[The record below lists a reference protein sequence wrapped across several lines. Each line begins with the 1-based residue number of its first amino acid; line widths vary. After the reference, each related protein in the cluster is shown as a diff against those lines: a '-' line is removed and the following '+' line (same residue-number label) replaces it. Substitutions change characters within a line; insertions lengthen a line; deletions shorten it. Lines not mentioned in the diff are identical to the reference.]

1 VSQVFISYASEDRPW
16 VESFARTLERQGWTV
31 WWDRQIP
38 TGQTYDN
45 VIWSALQAASCV
57 VVVWSSHS
65 IGKEWVK
72 EEAGDAK
79 NRNILFPIRIED
91 VQPPFGFGLRQV
103 QSLIGWHEGDSH
115 PGYDQLL
122 RDIGAALKEPRP
134 TPDADRSSARARLR
148 PYLWLIVPTLLVAV
162 LAPGLMM
169 WRVPTH
175 VRIELVVDRVQF
187 KVGQI
192 EGGWKN
198 IMGPLDVEAVIF
210 SRFAKIDM
218 SPKSVDVADPKQY
231 DAVKNA
237 FLDVVWQPVRLTQD
251 SLQFVAGESAL
262 QPTVTIH
269 ADPPTANTR
278 RTAIAPAG
286 RLDAVSVVGGST
298 VILHRGGGARASV
311 TAEILAEAPK
321 ANLTP
326 SSTYWVMPHHTT
338 VEGVTAAAA
347 ADSNGRIYRVSP
359 NAGNPSMIVEGEAK
373 ALAVSI
379 RPVAGATQAL
389 EGGSS
394 IPITAINLSKQN
406 RVGERVSTLTEKQE
420 AVITYPDY
428 ADLPAVKV
436 MSPDL
441 LAIDDLDRVVITQV
455 EWSTMAPGI
464 RLVLD
469 GRAGHVA
476 SMSGEFQRDHRLTRY
491 DELLHNTQLMALLA
505 ILAWVVPTLIGARKL
520 LKEVR

>member
-1 VSQVFISYASEDRPW
+1 MSQVFISYASEDRPW
-16 VESFARTLERQGWTV
+16 VESFARALEKQGWTV

-65 IGKEWVK
+65 IGKEWVR
-72 EEAGDAK
+72 EEAGAAK
-79 NRNILFPIRIED
+79 KRNILLPIRIEE
-91 VQPPFGFGLRQV
+91 VQPPFGFGLRQA
-103 QSLIGWHEGDSH
+103 QSLAGWQEGVSH

-122 RDIGAALKEPRP
+122 QDMADVLKGPRP
-134 TPDADRSSARARLR
+134 TRDAGCLSVRARLR
-148 PYLWLIVPTLLVAV
+148 RYIWLIVPTLLVAA

-175 VRIELVVDRVQF
+175 VRVELVVDRVQF

-198 IMGPLDVEAVIF
+198 VMGPLDVEAVIF
-210 SRFAKIDM
+210 SRFTKIYM
-218 SPKSVDVADPKQY
+218 SPKTVDVAHPKQY

-251 SLQFVAGESAL
+251 SVQFVAGESVF
-262 QPTVTIH
+262 QPTVTIQ

-278 RTAIAPAG
+278 QTANAPAG

-298 VILHRGGGARASV
+298 VILHRGGGAGASV
-311 TAEILAEAPK
+311 TAEILAETPK

-326 SSTYWVMPHHTT
+326 ASTYWVMPHNTT
-338 VEGVTAAAA
+338 VQGVSAAVA
-347 ADSNGRIYRVSP
+347 ADLDGRIYRVSAK
-359 NAGNPSMIVEGEAK
+359 AGNPSVIVEGEAK
-373 ALAVSI
+373 VLAVSI
-379 RPVAGATQAL
+379 RPVPGATEAL
-389 EGGSS
+389 EGGTS
-394 IPITAINLSKQN
+394 IPITAINLFKQS
-406 RVGERVSTLTEKQE
+406 RIGDRVSTLTEKQE

-428 ADLPAVKV
+428 ANLPAVKIV
-436 MSPDL
+436 SPDL
-441 LAIDDLDRVVITQV
+441 LAVDELDRFVITQI
-455 EWSTMAPGI
+455 EWSTTAPGI

-469 GRAGHVA
+469 GRVGHVA
-476 SMSGEFQRDHRLTRY
+476 SMSGKFQRDHRLTRY
-491 DELLHNTQLMALLA
+491 NEFFNNTQLVALLA
-505 ILAWVVPTLIGARKL
+505 ILLWFVPTLIGARKL
-520 LKEVR
+520 LMEVR

>member
-16 VESFARTLERQGWTV
+16 VESFARTLEGQGWTV

-45 VIWSALQAASCV
+45 AIWSALQAASCV

-134 TPDADRSSARARLR
+134 TPDADRSSSRARLR
-148 PYLWLIVPTLLVAV
+148 PYLWLIVPTLLVATLV
-162 LAPGLMM
+162 AALMM

-175 VRIELVVDRVQF
+175 VRVELVVDRVQF
-187 KVGQI
+187 EVGQI

-198 IMGPLDVEAVIF
+198 LMGPLDVEAIIF
-210 SRFAKIDM
+210 SRFAKVHM

-237 FLDVVWQPVRLTQD
+237 FIDVVWRPVRLTQD
-251 SLQFVAGESAL
+251 SLQFEAGDVAL
-262 QPTVTIH
+262 RPTVTIQ
-269 ADPPTANTR
+269 ADPPKASTGLP
-278 RTAIAPAG
+278 AIARAG

-298 VILHRGGGARASV
+298 VILHRGGGAGASV
-311 TAEILAEAPK
+311 TAEILAETPK

-326 SSTYWVMPHHTT
+326 PPAYWVIPHHTT
-338 VEGVTAAAA
+338 VQGVTAPAVAESA
-347 ADSNGRIYRVSP
+347 GRIYRVSP
-359 NAGNPSMIVEGEAK
+359 KAGNPSVIVEGEAK

-389 EGGSS
+389 EGGTS
-394 IPITAINLSKQN
+394 IPITAINLFKQN
-406 RVGERVSTLTEKQE
+406 RVGLPVSTLTEKQE

-428 ADLPAVKV
+428 ADLTAVKIV
-436 MSPDL
+436 SPDL
-441 LAIDDLDRVVITQV
+441 LAIDDLDRVVITQI
-455 EWSTMAPGI
+455 EWSTTSPGI

-469 GRAGHVA
+469 GRVGHVA

-491 DELLHNTQLMALLA
+491 DELLHNTQLVALLA

-520 LKEVR
+520 LKEYR